1 VYDSIIVL
9 YKERNSIQ
17 SKNKD
22 TQEPTPQVS
31 QLPNKSIMLF
41 AVWMMPWCVY
51 KAGVQTGNSTDK
63 GRIRSK
69 AQVEVG
75 VLPTCFLWEKL

>member
-1 VYDSIIVL
+1 M
-9 YKERNSIQ
+9 
-17 SKNKD
+17 
-22 TQEPTPQVS
+22 QVNRVI
-31 QLPNKSIMLF
+31 NKSIMLF

-69 AQVEVG
+69 KQVEVG
-75 VLPTCFLWEKL
+75 VVPMCFLSEKIQASVYTIVTLNAVQM